1 MSIPGTITPT
11 FTHLYES
18 ADQAVAPGPFPAGF
32 DAGMAALMAQACQL
46 TYLQYGDA
54 GAPVDLSLLT
64 LVPGVASY
72 AQVGN
77 ALTWTEAIGLGTVQP
92 GSAGLATVPYGF
104 AFTALDATKQTLFN
118 VIAFRG
124 TRTYAEWVSDGT
136 AVPGEFGLAESGYG
150 LPALVH
156 GGFYELYNAGG
167 ATPPAAGTLGDQVRT
182 LLGLIQAVNPNVP
195 LYITGHSLGGALA
208 ELCAADVGSNY
219 ASGYFSRLYEYSLAS
234 PQVAAG
240 VTTSISF
247 YGVQLEVPTTYFTGI
262 FKKAVASGGAYRVVN
277 AADIIPILPFTFG
290 TPTGWGLE
298 FAPSIPAENTLSWL
312 AQTGDLGNNHACD
325 MYAGFLDK
333 LPGTWPPSSSLD
345 AAPAGK
351 IAVPAIGPTDAAVPA

>member
-1 MSIPGTITPT
+1 MSIPGTITPS
-11 FTHLYES
+11 FTPLYETS
-18 ADQAVAPGPFPAGF
+18 NQVVAPGPFPSGF
-32 DAGMAALMAQACQL
+32 DAGMAALMGQACQL

-72 AQVGN
+72 TQIGS

-104 AFTALDATKQTLFN
+104 AFAALDESKQPVFN

-136 AVPGEFGLAESGYG
+136 AVPGEFGLAQSGYG

-156 GGFYELYNAGG
+156 GGFYDLYNAGG
-167 ATPPAAGTLGDQVRT
+167 ANPPAAGTLGDQVRT
-182 LLGLIQAVNPNVP
+182 ILATIQTTYPGVP

-208 ELCAADVGSNY
+208 ELCAADVGSNL

-240 VTTSISF
+240 ITTSITLL
-247 YGVQLEVPTTYFTGI
+247 GVQMEIPTSYFTGI
-262 FKKAVASGGAYRVVN
+262 FKQAVASGGAYRVVN

-298 FAPSIPAENTLSWL
+298 FAPSIPAANTLSWL
-312 AQTGDLGNNHACD
+312 VQTGDVGNNHACD
-325 MYAGFLDK
+325 MYAGFLDQ
-333 LPGTWPPSSSLD
+333 LANSWPPSATQD

-351 IAVPAIGPTDAAVPA
+351 IAVPAIGPADAAVPA